1 MHTINRR
8 LLYLFVAVEAG
19 KSVSVCLKAIGS
31 IVSFQV
37 LLCLS
42 VIVYV
47 SLNCVLM
54 YIGNDIRD
62 MWIIRFHQGP
72 LRFKCSLSLF
82 TKGLSN
88 LGCLKWR
95 HYQFCIAKVYCSQT
109 N

>member
-1 MHTINRR
+1 MFH
-8 LLYLFVAVEAG
+8 YSLFSGLQLHAHHKQAIALPFLFFGITVKAG
-19 KSVSVCLKAIGS
+19 ESVSVCLKAIGS

-62 MWIIRFHQGP
+62 M
-72 LRFKCSLSLF
+72 
-82 TKGLSN
+82 
-88 LGCLKWR
+88 
-95 HYQFCIAKVYCSQT
+95 
-109 N
+109 